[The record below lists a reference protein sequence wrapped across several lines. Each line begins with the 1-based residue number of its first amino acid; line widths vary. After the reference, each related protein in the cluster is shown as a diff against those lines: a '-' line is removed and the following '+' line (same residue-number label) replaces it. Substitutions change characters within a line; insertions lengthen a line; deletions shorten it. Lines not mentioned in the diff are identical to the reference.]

1 MSYLMRI
8 FAMTKRRE
16 RAKAQGQLAAN
27 VQLAQAGKKTKERR
41 EHVVELGKFFIDLAK
56 LVFGGVVLTILLD
69 YESYKL
75 PLFYTGIVVLVL
87 FVELGYQ
94 LIKYGNR

>member
-16 RAKAQGQLAAN
+16 RAKAQRQQHNL
-27 VQLAQAGKKTKERR
+27 QLAQTEKKTEKRR